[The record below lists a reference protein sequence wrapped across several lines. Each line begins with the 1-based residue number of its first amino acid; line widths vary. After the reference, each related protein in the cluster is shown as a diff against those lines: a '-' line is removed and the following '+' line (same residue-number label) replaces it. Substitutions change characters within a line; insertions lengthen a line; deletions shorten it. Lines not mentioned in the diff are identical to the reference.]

1 MNIIEA
7 MKEAREGKKIRRKTW
22 HHTHY
27 IYCNNNDIF
36 FGRFIKEFVF
46 NSKKSYEKYLDAEAQ
61 YRKYQ
66 DEEEEMIE
74 KATYVN
80 NCREV
85 TLRDDHL
92 VADDWEVVE
101 E

>member
-7 MKEAREGKKIRRKTW
+7 MKEAREGKKIRRKNW

-27 IYCNNNDIF
+27 IYCNNSNIF

-46 NSKKSYEKYLDAEAQ
+46 DSKKSYEKYLDAEAQ

-80 NCREV
+80 ECREV

-101 E
+101 